1 MRRCWLASVLP
12 PRGRTPLRWRLGA
25 LVAAALPLALGVGVP
40 SSASASPTYT
50 VTATLG
56 LPGPPNAVAVYPLA
70 KTVYISGG
78 ILTPLPFGWFEALDT
93 TTYHAVPF
101 YQLAQPLGGYT
112 GLAVNPIANRLYEAY
127 SIPPTPT
134 PIGVLQ
140 FQRASYTL
148 PAPVL
153 GPSIGPQGVT
163 VGSDAFGVA
172 VNPLTNRVYVT
183 NIGDGTVSVI
193 SGLGERGSPQ
203 SRPVIATIRVG
214 SSPARVAVNPL
225 TRTAYV
231 TNSGS
236 GSVSVIDLRTN
247 KVTTTIPVGGRP
259 DGVAVNPV
267 TNRVYVAD
275 GSGGAVTVI
284 DGATN
289 AVTTIQAGS
298 CHSDVATDPTTNTIY
313 VANLCSSSLAVIDGV
328 TNTVTATVP
337 VGGSPTAVA
346 VNPITHTVYVA
357 NLGNPGSPT
366 LSVITVQPIPTS

>member
-1 MRRCWLASVLP
+1 MVASESLDAALCLGEAAMNRMGGQRSATISGATENGEGLSSPSPRLSTLLGRSRKKGTTMRRSWLASVLP
-12 PRGRTPLRWRLGA
+12 PRGRTPLRWRLSA

-78 ILTPLPFGWFEALDT
+78 ILTPLPFGWFYALDT

-153 GPSIGPQGVT
+153 GPSIGPQG
-163 VGSDAFGVA
+163 SPSAMM
-172 VNPLTNRVYVT
+172 R
-183 NIGDGTVSVI
+183 
-193 SGLGERGSPQ
+193 SGLRS
-203 SRPVIATIRVG
+203 
-214 SSPARVAVNPL
+214 
-225 TRTAYV
+225 TR
-231 TNSGS
+231 
-236 GSVSVIDLRTN
+236 
-247 KVTTTIPVGGRP
+247 
-259 DGVAVNPV
+259 
-267 TNRVYVAD
+267 
-275 GSGGAVTVI
+275 
-284 DGATN
+284 
-289 AVTTIQAGS
+289 
-298 CHSDVATDPTTNTIY
+298 
-313 VANLCSSSLAVIDGV
+313 
-328 TNTVTATVP
+328 
-337 VGGSPTAVA
+337 SPT
-346 VNPITHTVYVA
+346 
-357 NLGNPGSPT
+357 GST
-366 LSVITVQPIPTS
+366 